1 MKIHVS
7 IALACFALVF
17 SAPAVSQP
25 VKPAKPLF
33 AANDKIHIVIQAPFQ
48 TLIRNRKSNAAI
60 PGTLTDPGGL
70 QLPIN
75 LMLRGHVNRTT
86 DVCAFPPLR
95 VDFTAR
101 PPVTSVFAGQK
112 KLKLVTHCQNN
123 ASNQQ
128 YILLDY
134 SAYRMYNLLTPRSF
148 RARLADVDYRDADG
162 RLIISRVGFFIE
174 DEGDVAKRN
183 GLREVKAPEA
193 QIPVED
199 LSAADAAR
207 YALFEHL
214 IGNHDWS
221 MRAGPAG
228 EKCCHNA
235 KLVGAL
241 APGAAIPVPYDFD
254 FSGLVDA
261 PYATVPE
268 QLGIT
273 SVRDRYYHG
282 YCIHNPQVVAAAA
295 QMRAEQTAILNV
307 LNQVPGVEV
316 RTRAKAT
323 NYLQGFFAQIATD
336 GDVNERMLKRCATVG
351 R

>member
-1 MKIHVS
+1 MKNHLS
-7 IALACFALVF
+7 IAFACFLLAF
-17 SAPAVSQP
+17 SAQMVGQP
-25 VKPAKPLF
+25 IKQDKALF
-33 AANDKIHIVIQAPFQ
+33 AADNKIHIVIQAPLP
-48 TLIRNRKSNAAI
+48 TLIRDRKTDAAI

-70 QLPIN
+70 PLPIS
-75 LMLRGHVNRTT
+75 LTLRGHVNRTS
-86 DVCAFPPLR
+86 DVCEFPPLR
-95 VDFTAR
+95 VEFTAR
-101 PPVTSVFAGQK
+101 PPLTSAFAGEK
-112 KLKLVTHCQNN
+112 KLKLVTHCQNT

-134 SAYRMYNLLTPRSF
+134 AAYQMYNLLTPRSF
-148 RARLADVDYRDADG
+148 RVRLAQVDYRDGDG
-162 RLIISRVGFFIE
+162 RLIISRIGFFIE

-183 GLREVKAPEA
+183 GLREIKTPAS

-207 YALFEHL
+207 YALFEHM

-235 KLVGAL
+235 KLIGAL

-268 QLGIT
+268 QLGLT
-273 SVRDRYYHG
+273 VVGERFYRG
-282 YCIHNPQVVAAAA
+282 YCLHNQQVLAAAA
-295 QMRAEQTAILNV
+295 QMRAERPAILDV
-307 LNQVPGVEV
+307 LSQVPDLED
-316 RTRAKAT
+316 RTRAKAVK
-323 NYLQGFFAQIATD
+323 YLQGFFAQIATD
-336 GDVNERMLKRCATVG
+336 GDVNGRLLKRCA